1 MIGKQIHHY
10 NILEKL
16 GEGGMGVVYKAEDTK
31 LKRTVALK
39 FLPLQTMA
47 GEEEKARFMH
57 EAQAAAALDHPN
69 ICTVHE
75 INEADGQTYIAMAYV
90 EGLSL
95 QDVVAASLV
104 GAQGKAGTR
113 PAASTLDEILDYT
126 IQIAEGLQAA
136 HERKI
141 VHRDIKPANIL
152 LTKKGHVR
160 ITDFGLAKLAGS
172 TQLTK
177 EGVSMGTVAYMSPE
191 QTQGTDVDHRTD
203 IWALGVVLYEM
214 VTGRQPFQ
222 GDYEQ
227 AVLYSIMNE
236 DPEPITGLRTG
247 VPMELER
254 IVNKALKKDPA
265 ERYQRLDE
273 MLVDLKGVSAEP
285 KVASDRALSKQTRKT
300 PLRVGLFLLAALVVG
315 SGFFYWRQ
323 SLSDSPGPAPV
334 SMQRLAVLPFTNIR
348 QDPET
353 DFLGFALAD
362 QIIGSLSYLKN
373 ILVRPSSSIRRYQ
386 DQTLDPLTAGA
397 DLRVDLI
404 LTGNYLKEANTIRL
418 NIELVDVDANEMI
431 WREAIEVEYENA
443 FALQDIVSERV
454 IERLKLQFSQEER
467 ARMQSDVSQNPL
479 AYEYYLRSVSYP
491 EDAGGNR
498 LAVNMLRQSIELDS
512 TFAPVWDALGR
523 RTWLMGYW
531 ELEGEEVSNQ
541 ARDYYLKALELNP
554 ELSSAL
560 VHLTM
565 LYTDFGE
572 TDLAMETAQRM
583 LEVDLNSAEGMFLY
597 GYVLRYAGMNEESM
611 TAMTTALEID
621 PSNPTFKSAGFS
633 FIIGGRYDD
642 AVKALRLGSRDLAV
656 AWEGEIAIRR
666 GQFEEARA
674 KWSQVIASDP
684 EGYLHLFATGLLSAL
699 DGDYKRGIEAARK
712 LEDANLADGEGWYF
726 LAGLYCINQEIDKCI
741 SVLDTAVERGYFAYP
756 HMLKCR
762 FLDPARGTPGFDAVL
777 DKARLKHEAF
787 KEKFFSE

>member
-1 MIGKQIHHY
+1 MIGKTILHY
-10 NILEKL
+10 KIVEKL
-16 GEGGMGVVYKAEDTK
+16 GEGGMGIVYKAQDTK
-31 LKRTVALK
+31 LDRFVALK
-39 FLPLQTMA
+39 FLPQHLSQDD
-47 GEEEKARFMH
+47 ESKKRFIH
-57 EAQAAAALDHPN
+57 EAKAASALDHPN
-69 ICTVHE
+69 ICTIYE
-75 INEADGQTYIAMAYV
+75 IGKTDGEMFIAMEYIDG
-90 EGLSL
+90 ELL
-95 QDVVAASLV
+95 QAIIERGPL
-104 GAQGKAGTR
+104 
-113 PAASTLDEILDYT
+113 PIDEALT
-126 IQIAEGLQAA
+126 IVHQIAEGLQIA
-136 HERKI
+136 HEKKI
-141 VHRDIKPANIL
+141 IHRDIKPANIII
-152 LTKKGHVR
+152 TDKGHVK
-160 ITDFGLAKLAGS
+160 IVDFGLAKLAGH
-172 TQLTK
+172 TMLTK
-177 EGVSMGTVAYMSPE
+177 EGTTLGTASYMSPE
-191 QTQGTDVDHRTD
+191 QTQGAKVDHRTD
-203 IWALGVVLYEM
+203 IWALGVVVYEM
-214 VTGRQPFQ
+214 VTGKQPFE
-222 GDYEQ
+222 GGYEQ
-227 AVLYSIMNE
+227 AVMYSIMNE

-254 IVNKALKKDPA
+254 IVSKALKKNPS
-265 ERYQRLDE
+265 ERYQSLDE
-273 MLVDLKGVSAEP
+273 MLVDLKAVRAEP
-285 KVASDRALSKQTRKT
+285 KAGRDRALSKPTKKA
-300 PLRVGLFLLAALVVG
+300 PLIVGLFFLVALVVG
-315 SGFFYWRQ
+315 SGFFYWWQ
-323 SLSDSPGPAPV
+323 TSSDRPGPARDSV
-334 SMQRLAVLPFTNIR
+334 QRLAVLPFTNIR
-348 QDPET
+348 KDPEI

-386 DQTLDPLTAGA
+386 NQTFDPQTAGT
-397 DLRVDLI
+397 DLQVDFI
-404 LTGNYLKEANTIRL
+404 LSGNYLKEVNTIRL
-418 NIELVDVDANEMI
+418 NIELVDVDANEI
-431 WREAIEVEYENA
+431 VWREPIEVEYENV
-443 FALQDIVSERV
+443 FALQDIVSGKV
-454 IERLKLQFSQEER
+454 IDRLKLQFSQEER

-479 AYEYYLRSVSYP
+479 AYEYYLRSLSYSQ
-491 EDAGGNR
+491 EADGNR

-512 TFAPVWDALGR
+512 TFAPAWDALGR
-523 RTWLMGYW
+523 RRQLMGLW
-531 ELEGEEVSNQ
+531 ELEGEEASNQ

-554 ELSSAL
+554 ELFSAL

-621 PSNPTFKSAGFS
+621 PTNPTFKSAGFS

-762 FLDPARGTPGFDAVL
+762 FLDPARGNPGLDAVL
-777 DKARLKHEAF
+777 EKARLKHEAF
-787 KEKFFSE
+787 KKKFFSE